1 MFYRIRQF
9 VQAFFPL
16 IHPDELLWA
25 RQILPPQA
33 NSLFL
38 QQSKAEQRHAL
49 TVAQSLLPYQTALS
63 SSEFQD
69 LMTAALLHDCGK
81 SLVKVRLW
89 QRVFIVLMQQMP
101 GSIWKFLKKGPS
113 LMAAPLNIADH
124 HPHWGSSLGQTIG
137 LNSRTCELIHEHHT
151 PTTKLGQLLYNA
163 DNEH

>member
-16 IHPDELLWA
+16 IYPDELLWA
-25 RQILPPQA
+25 RQILPPRA

-38 QQSKAEQRHAL
+38 KQSKAEQRHAL
-49 TVAQSLLPYQTALS
+49 TVAQNLLPYQTALS
-63 SSEFQD
+63 SSEYQD
-69 LMTAALLHDCGK
+69 LITAALLHDCGK

-101 GSIWKFLKKGPS
+101 GSIWTFLQKGPS
-113 LMAAPLNIADH
+113 LIAAPLNMAEH
-124 HPHWGSSLGQTIG
+124 HAHWGSSLAQTIG
-137 LNSRTCELIHEHHT
+137 LNSIICNLIHEHHT
-151 PTTKLGQLLYNA
+151 PTTKLGQLLYKT